1 MLKFKII
8 RTNKQAGVTVVQ
20 PASVKTRVRRPT
32 RQQRRLLASA
42 TDVAHPNAD
51 YIVHHADENGWRGI
65 SRVPMHFTLSYFRG
79 CVGKYENNLW
89 KYNVGECK
97 TTYRYKY
104 GTNTGNTPTHVVV
117 LNNGDTFT
125 CTTMSDV
132 KQELKRRLA

>member
-8 RTNKQAGVTVVQ
+8 NTNKTPTTVTNL
-20 PASVKTRVRRPT
+20 RRPT

-51 YIVHHADENGWRGI
+51 YIVHHVDVNGWRGI

-79 CVGKYENNLW
+79 SISKYEEHLW

-97 TTYRYKY
+97 TVYADRRAGAEHT
-104 GTNTGNTPTHVVV
+104 VV

-125 CTTMSDV
+125 CSSMSDV